1 MRKNTKHKKR
11 IKTGIKYS
19 VFALL
24 SIYLV
29 MCFSMRLSVRETSIA
44 EEDCK
49 IYYIVNVDGMKGL
62 GHSIVLLVSKEGLGT
77 VISFNGMQYSLIEC
91 LLGKSGV
98 GKMSIKAMTK
108 VETNAF
114 LKTGNLNLDED
125 QLSDNYDI
133 ALYRPITIEEYN
145 TVLEQTIPYLTA
157 EEQFLL
163 DYNNWALETD
173 ARKKEE
179 YQQNLERL
187 GQNTNLPLY
196 QIYTN
201 NCDHAARQLIG
212 SVDLEMKAYSRHTWH
227 LTPNGNLKAFGRKAS
242 NWGVVMLGTQSIQ
255 EELLKFLMIF

>member
-1 MRKNTKHKKR
+1 
-11 IKTGIKYS
+11 
-19 VFALL
+19 
-24 SIYLV
+24 
-29 MCFSMRLSVRETSIA
+29 MRLLVRETSIA

-98 GKMSIKAMTK
+98 GKMRIGVMTK
-108 VETNAF
+108 AETNVF

-145 TVLEQTIPYLTA
+145 TVLEQTIPYLVV
-157 EEQFLL
+157 EQQFLL

-173 ARKKEE
+173 ARKKKE

-187 GQNTNLPLY
+187 GQDTNLPLY

-201 NCDHAARQLIG
+201 NCDHVARQLIG
-212 SVDLEMKAYSRHTWH
+212 SVDLEMKEYSKHIWH

-242 NWGVVMLGTQSIQ
+242 NWGIVMLGTQSIQ
-255 EELLKFLMIF
+255 EEILEFLMIF